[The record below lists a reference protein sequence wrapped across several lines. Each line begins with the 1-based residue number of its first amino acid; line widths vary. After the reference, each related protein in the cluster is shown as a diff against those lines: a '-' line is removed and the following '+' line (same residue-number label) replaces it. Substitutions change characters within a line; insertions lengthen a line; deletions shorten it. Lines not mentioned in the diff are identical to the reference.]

1 MRIALLTLLL
11 MLTPVRA
18 PAQNKLP
25 ACDGDYVVVRVS
37 QIKPG
42 GSMRGF
48 LDAVAAHVAWYRSHG
63 FKDNRIVAARI
74 IGRDPGTGELKY
86 SEKQVM
92 TYHFNPPGMGDPAGR
107 GDAAW
112 NAYVKLYRDNS
123 DMLSETVTCMPRAG
137 Q

>member
-1 MRIALLTLLL
+1 MKLAAKLFWTAALSALVS
-11 MLTPVRA
+11 MSA
-18 PAQNKLP
+18 PAF
-25 ACDGDYVVVRVS
+25 ADGKPTLKIGYVEGWDDS
-37 QIKPG
+37 
-42 GSMRGF
+42 
-48 LDAVAAHVAWYRSHG
+48 VATS
-63 FKDNRIVAARI
+63 NVAARI
-74 IGRDPGTGELKY
+74 IERDPRSGELKY

-107 GDAAW
+107 GDATW